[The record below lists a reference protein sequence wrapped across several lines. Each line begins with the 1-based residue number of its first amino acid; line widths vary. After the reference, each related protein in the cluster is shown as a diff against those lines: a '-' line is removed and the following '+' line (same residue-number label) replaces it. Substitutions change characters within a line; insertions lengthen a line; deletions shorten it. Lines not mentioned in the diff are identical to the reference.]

1 MKKKIALYLKS
12 ALYNIRQNKVYA
24 LFCIVGTALTF
35 IFVTIIL
42 QFGNTFLNNTPPG
55 VNVDRT
61 ISVSYWKKDHQGRYL
76 GYFTK
81 EEIPNIMKHVKGYET
96 YSFIQGQPL
105 NLLINDQL
113 KSNFIYYVNH
123 DFWKIYQ
130 FQFLEGRPFTEKE
143 LQSPVAVI
151 TESCAKL
158 YFRNGSALNQ
168 TMEAQGVTYKVIG
181 VVKDFSFIVV
191 NPAATI
197 WAPYAFNHFWPNRTR
212 SYDLYIMFPRDMP
225 ESQMR
230 KNVANA
236 FIAYNKEQNRE
247 IEIYPEDFNT
257 ILSGRMNSKGITGM
271 DYEFFLMIILLLI
284 IPAVNIITL
293 NIANTANRSEEIGI
307 RRAMG
312 AGKMSS
318 FLQIMTENIL
328 LVLTGTLLGV
338 LIVYPI
344 FNGINNI
351 LLTAFVCEGSILF
364 PELKISIVLFQVL
377 PLSIVFSFLAG
388 GLPAYWIAQ
397 RNIAEILKGG
407 KK

>member
-1 MKKKIALYLKS
+1 MKKKITLYLKS
-12 ALYNIRQNKVYA
+12 ALYNIGQNKVYA
-24 LFCIVGTALTF
+24 LFCILGTALTF

-61 ISVSYWKKDHQGRYL
+61 VMVSCWKKDHQGQYL

-113 KSNFIYYVNH
+113 KSNYINYVNH
-123 DFWKIYQ
+123 DFWNIYQ
-130 FQFLEGRPFTEKE
+130 FQFIEGRPFTEKE
-143 LQSPVAVI
+143 LQTPVAVI

-158 YFRNGSALNQ
+158 YFKNGSALNQ
-168 TMEAQGVTYKVIG
+168 TMEAQGITYKVIG

-191 NPAATI
+191 NPVATI
-197 WAPYAFNHFWPNRTR
+197 WAPYTFNHFWPNRTR
-212 SYDLYIMFPRDMP
+212 SYDLYIMFPREMP

-236 FIAYNKEQNRE
+236 FIAYNKERNRE

-257 ILSGRMNSKGITGM
+257 VLNGRTNSKGITGM
-271 DYEFFLMIILLLI
+271 DYELYLMILLLLV
-284 IPAVNIITL
+284 IPAVNIVTL

-312 AGKMSS
+312 AGKMSA

-328 LVLTGTLLGV
+328 LVLTGTLWGV

-344 FNGINNI
+344 FNAINST

-364 PELKISIVLFQVL
+364 PELNISIVLFQVL

-388 GLPAYWIAQ
+388 GLPAYMVAQ
-397 RNIAEILKGG
+397 RNIAETLKGG